1 MGVLDKNCIDDSEH
15 SSKELIYTG
24 GDKGIVRI
32 WDLNSGKLVKSQEP
46 EKNTNHIISD
56 IM

>member
-24 GDKGIVRI
+24 GDKGIFFY
-32 WDLNSGKLVKSQEP
+32 
-46 EKNTNHIISD
+46 EKKYVYIYNNNNNGNYYHLD
-56 IM
+56 VE